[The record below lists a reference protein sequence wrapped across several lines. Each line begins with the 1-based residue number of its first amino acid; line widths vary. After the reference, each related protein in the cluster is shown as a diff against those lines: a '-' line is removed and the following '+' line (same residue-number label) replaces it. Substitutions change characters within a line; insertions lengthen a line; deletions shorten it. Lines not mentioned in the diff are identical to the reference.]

1 MQGYAAELERLEAAL
16 AEISEENMAAAA
28 AATQEKLEA
37 SKAELDTAVAVL
49 NTAKGELAG
58 IESGDGRDESNR
70 SMPERLRDM
79 KSELVHFPRH

>member
-1 MQGYAAELERLEAAL
+1 
-16 AEISEENMAAAA
+16 MAAAA